1 MTWLNDEG
9 FLQRRQKMK
18 KTVFVLV
25 AAWVLFGPYPAEAQ
39 KVHRIGSLVATDM
52 FIPAYDGFKKRMAEL
67 GYIEGKNI
75 RYEFHN
81 ANGEPNALKALA
93 EKLVK
98 DKYDVI
104 VTSSTT
110 ATAPV
115 AKATA
120 GSNIP
125 VVFLSSGNPLE
136 FVKSY
141 ASSGNNITGISSSSL
156 DLIDKR
162 MELLKELAPGT
173 KQVIALH
180 VPSGINYEETRRL
193 TLKAARKLGLALV
206 EVEPSGYEEIKSK
219 MSAFVSHK
227 LGDAVFLPSD
237 AAVIV
242 VVEEIAQQ
250 AIKERLPVVG
260 PNIENVKRGVL
271 AAYSSDYFAL
281 GQQGAVLV
289 DKILKGARP
298 TDLPI
303 EQPYKLKLALN
314 LKTAKAIGLKLPKE
328 ILLRANEVIE

>member
-1 MTWLNDEG
+1 MRKPSHLRD
-9 FLQRRQKMK
+9 RMK
-18 KTVFVLV
+18 KLIS
-25 AAWVLFGPYPAEAQ
+25 ALIGLWVLAGHDPVEAQ
-39 KVHRIGSLVATDM
+39 KVYRIGSLLATDQ
-52 FIPAYDGFKKRMAEL
+52 FIPAFNGFKKKMAEL
-67 GYIEGKNI
+67 GYVEGRNI
-75 RYEFHN
+75 TYEFHN
-81 ANGEPNALKALA
+81 ANGERDALKAMA
-93 EKLVK
+93 EKLVR
-98 DKYDVI
+98 DKHDVI

-110 ATAPV
+110 ATAPI
-115 AKATA
+115 ARASA
-120 GSNIP
+120 GTNVP
-125 VVFLSSGNPLE
+125 VVFLSAGNPLE
-136 FVKSY
+136 FIKSY

-162 MELLKELAPGT
+162 MELLKELTPGI
-173 KQVIALH
+173 KRVIALQ
-180 VPSGINYEETRRL
+180 VPSGTNYEEVRRL
-193 TLKAARKLGLALV
+193 TLKAAKKLGLALV
-206 EVEPSGYEEIKSK
+206 EVEPSGYEELKSK
-219 MSAFVSHK
+219 ISGFVTRK
-227 LGDAVFLPSD
+227 LGDAVFLPPD

-314 LKTAKAIGLKLPKE
+314 LKTAKAIGLKIPRE
-328 ILLRANEVIE
+328 ILLRANEVTE

>member
-1 MTWLNDEG
+1 MRKPSHLRD
-9 FLQRRQKMK
+9 RMK
-18 KTVFVLV
+18 KLIS
-25 AAWVLFGPYPAEAQ
+25 ALLGLWVLAGHDPVEAQ
-39 KVHRIGSLVATDM
+39 KVYRIGSLVATDQ
-52 FIPAYDGFKKRMAEL
+52 FIPAFNGFKKKMAEL
-67 GYIEGKNI
+67 GYVEGRNI
-75 RYEFHN
+75 TYEFHN
-81 ANGEPNALKALA
+81 ANGERDALKAMA
-93 EKLVK
+93 EKLVR
-98 DKYDVI
+98 DKHDVI

-115 AKATA
+115 ARASA
-120 GSNIP
+120 GTNVP
-125 VVFLSSGNPLE
+125 VVFLSAGNPLE
-136 FVKSY
+136 FIKSY

-162 MELLKELAPGT
+162 MELLKELTPGI
-173 KQVIALH
+173 KRVIALQ
-180 VPSGINYEETRRL
+180 VPSGTNYEEVRRL
-193 TLKAARKLGLALV
+193 TLKAAKKLGLALV
-206 EVEPSGYEEIKSK
+206 EVEPSGYEELKSK
-219 MSAFVSHK
+219 ISGFVTRK
-227 LGDAVFLPSD
+227 LGDAVFLPPD

-314 LKTAKAIGLKLPKE
+314 LKTAKAIGLKIPRE
-328 ILLRANEVIE
+328 ILLRANEVTD

>member
-1 MTWLNDEG
+1 MRKPSHLRD
-9 FLQRRQKMK
+9 RMK
-18 KTVFVLV
+18 KLIS
-25 AAWVLFGPYPAEAQ
+25 ALIGLWVLAGHDPVEAQ
-39 KVHRIGSLVATDM
+39 KVYRIGSLVATDQ
-52 FIPAYDGFKKRMAEL
+52 FIPAFNGFKKKMAEL
-67 GYIEGKNI
+67 GYVEGRNI
-75 RYEFHN
+75 TYEFHN
-81 ANGEPNALKALA
+81 ANGERDALKAMA
-93 EKLVK
+93 EKLVR
-98 DKYDVI
+98 DKHDVI

-115 AKATA
+115 ARASA
-120 GSNIP
+120 GTNVP
-125 VVFLSSGNPLE
+125 VVFLSAGNPLE
-136 FVKSY
+136 FIKSY

-162 MELLKELAPGT
+162 MELLKELTPGI
-173 KQVIALH
+173 KRVIALQ
-180 VPSGINYEETRRL
+180 VPSGTNYEEVRRL
-193 TLKAARKLGLALV
+193 TLKAAKKLGLALV
-206 EVEPSGYEEIKSK
+206 EVEPSGYEELKSK
-219 MSAFVSHK
+219 ISGFVTRK
-227 LGDAVFLPSD
+227 LGDAVFLPPD

-314 LKTAKAIGLKLPKE
+314 LKTAKAIGLKIPRE
-328 ILLRANEVIE
+328 ILLRANEVTE

>member
-1 MTWLNDEG
+1 MRKPSHLRD
-9 FLQRRQKMK
+9 RMK
-18 KTVFVLV
+18 KLIS
-25 AAWVLFGPYPAEAQ
+25 ALLGLWVLAGHDPVEAQ
-39 KVHRIGSLVATDM
+39 KVYRIGSLVATDQ
-52 FIPAYDGFKKRMAEL
+52 FIPAFNGFKKKMAEL
-67 GYIEGKNI
+67 GYVEGRNI
-75 RYEFHN
+75 TYEFHN
-81 ANGEPNALKALA
+81 ANGERDALKAMA
-93 EKLVK
+93 EKLVR
-98 DKYDVI
+98 DKHDVI

-115 AKATA
+115 ARASA
-120 GSNIP
+120 GTNVP
-125 VVFLSSGNPLE
+125 VVFLSAGNPLE
-136 FVKSY
+136 FIKSY

-162 MELLKELAPGT
+162 MELLKELTPGI
-173 KQVIALH
+173 KRVIALQ
-180 VPSGINYEETRRL
+180 VPSGTNYEEVRRL
-193 TLKAARKLGLALV
+193 TLKAAKKLGLALV
-206 EVEPSGYEEIKSK
+206 EVEPSGYEELNSK
-219 MSAFVSHK
+219 ISGFVTRK
-227 LGDAVFLPSD
+227 LGDAVFLPPD

-314 LKTAKAIGLKLPKE
+314 LKTAKAIGLKIPRE
-328 ILLRANEVIE
+328 ILLRANEVTE

>member
-1 MTWLNDEG
+1 MRKPSHLRD
-9 FLQRRQKMK
+9 RMK
-18 KTVFVLV
+18 KLIS
-25 AAWVLFGPYPAEAQ
+25 ALLGLWVLAGHDLVEAQ
-39 KVHRIGSLVATDM
+39 KVYRIGSLVATDQ
-52 FIPAYDGFKKRMAEL
+52 FIPAFNGFKKKMAEL
-67 GYIEGKNI
+67 GYVEGRNI
-75 RYEFHN
+75 TYEFHN
-81 ANGEPNALKALA
+81 ANGERDALKAMA
-93 EKLVK
+93 EKLVR
-98 DKYDVI
+98 DKHDVI

-115 AKATA
+115 ARASA
-120 GSNIP
+120 GTNVP
-125 VVFLSSGNPLE
+125 VVFLSAGNPLE
-136 FVKSY
+136 FIKSY

-162 MELLKELAPGT
+162 MELLKELTPGI
-173 KQVIALH
+173 KRVIALQ
-180 VPSGINYEETRRL
+180 VPSGTNYEEVRRL
-193 TLKAARKLGLALV
+193 TLKAAKKLGLALV
-206 EVEPSGYEEIKSK
+206 EVEPSGYEELKSK
-219 MSAFVSHK
+219 ISGFVTRK
-227 LGDAVFLPSD
+227 LGDAVFLPPD

-314 LKTAKAIGLKLPKE
+314 LKTAKAIGLKIPRE
-328 ILLRANEVIE
+328 ILLRANEVTE